1 MREAISTV
9 ASGEVTYAVR
19 DVVIEGQSIKQGDY
33 MGIGDSGILCVG
45 NNRVDVTVGMLEK
58 LMKSDS
64 ELISVYYGEDV
75 DENEAAGLLDRINS
89 KFSGAEVELQYGGQ
103 PIYDFIVSVE

>member
-1 MREAISTV
+1 
-9 ASGEVTYAVR
+9 
-19 DVVIEGQSIKQGDY
+19 
-33 MGIGDSGILCVG
+33 MGIGDSGILFVG

-75 DENEAAGLLDRINS
+75 DENEAAGLLDRIKS

-103 PIYDFIVSVE
+103 PIYDYIVSVE